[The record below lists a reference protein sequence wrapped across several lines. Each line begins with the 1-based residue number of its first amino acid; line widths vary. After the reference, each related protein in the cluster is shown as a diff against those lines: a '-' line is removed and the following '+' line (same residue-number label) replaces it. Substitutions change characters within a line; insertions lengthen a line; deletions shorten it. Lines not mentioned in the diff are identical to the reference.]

1 MIVIFAFIVAFLY
14 SQVILPALALGY
26 FALVVRPRPDHPSI
40 MEWLHGHSFDYRIFT
55 VVLVIPLVTVLM
67 D

>member
-26 FALVVRPRPDHPSI
+26 FVSVVSSRPEHPSLVN
-40 MEWLHGHSFDYRIFT
+40 WLHGHSFDYKIFT
-55 VVLVIPLVTVLM
+55 LVLVIPLVTVLI